1 LCLIMAMAISNPM
14 PMPST
19 LLIVILTGY
28 ILSTRAEVPLCYYP
42 DGSQA
47 LYDYACN
54 LTAEA
59 SFCCAVGF
67 NCLDNNIC
75 VAAEGKG
82 KQRYN
87 RGSCT
92 DKTWDSP
99 ECPQFCREFSPSGGS
114 WLVNCE
120 RWDGDPGVCCR
131 DTLAGNETQQDDC
144 CTNLTAEN
152 PIFLLDGD
160 ATPFTLIEDGAATQT
175 RIIPSSSSSTTAIST
190 TTSSTSPSV
199 DSSPSPTAASNS
211 PPDSNLTT
219 GAYVGIAIGIAAA
232 LGLVCVAIYLLRKR
246 RRSNRQQPHS
256 PMMPLVAPPWNN
268 NSPGSFPHGK
278 EHEGNV
284 HELQTSE
291 VAELNGLAAGND
303 RRPELR
309 GETLLELEGSN
320 GRR

>member
-1 LCLIMAMAISNPM
+1 MAMAISNPI
-14 PMPST
+14 PRPFT

-28 ILSTRAEVPLCYYP
+28 ILSTGAEVPSCYYP

-82 KQRYN
+82 KQPYN
-87 RGSCT
+87 VGSCT
-92 DKTWDSP
+92 DGTWNSP
-99 ECPQFCREFSPSGGS
+99 ECPSFCRLGASS
-114 WLVNCE
+114 LVNCE
-120 RWDGDPGVCCR
+120 RWDSDPGVCCHY
-131 DTLAGNETQQDDC
+131 TQQDDC

-160 ATPFTLIEDGAATQT
+160 PTPFTLIEDGAATQT

-232 LGLVCVAIYLLRKR
+232 IGLVCVAIYLLRKR